1 MVRKFFAWHGFLLKI
16 FKNLDYELDPHINI
30 FISIDILEALEI
42 CLECREM
49 STQCGC
55 ENHKKH
61 VSISSD
67 TCGYRQRLFSIHLDG
82 NPKTLNPNLSMNEQ
96 VKSIKYNPKL
106 EIDRSNFIVGKILGA
121 GNFGCVFEGKM
132 NSFFMA

>member
-1 MVRKFFAWHGFLLKI
+1 MTSV
-16 FKNLDYELDPHINI
+16 
-30 FISIDILEALEI
+30 FISNDVLEALEV
-42 CLECREM
+42 CLECMEM

-55 ENHKKH
+55 DNHKKHVSVSKH

-67 TCGYRQRLFSIHLDG
+67 NCGYRQRLFSIHLDG

-106 EIDRSNFIVGKILGA
+106 EIDRSNFIVGKILGS
-121 GNFGCVFEGKM
+121 GNFGCVFEGKT
-132 NSFFMA
+132 NSFFFV